1 MNKNLNLHI
10 TALFIFSSYYLL
22 SLLIFNDVVIYY
34 HDNLEN
40 IAVYNHVVSNIYNGN
55 FEGYKIFLSGEFK
68 WYYLDKIFF
77 PINFFHLI
85 FNDKQF
91 FFLIEVLQSVIA
103 YFSFYLFSKF
113 FLKNKRHAIWG
124 AILYFTLTNLVVA
137 PEDSPTIFL
146 PFLPYILYLAII
158 KKNLNLKHLIIIFVI
173 GLNSSLIY
181 DFPSLIL
188 IFFFSYFFKE
198 NKNVNRL
205 ILVGIIMLLGM
216 VITSTPTILSILGEP
231 THRVISLKEN
241 LINVFTVE
249 IKFLIN
255 SFVINDLYKLFNLPM
270 VLLKLFLVA
279 SIIFFKDKRIKFF
292 VILLFITYILKIIL
306 TSEFSQIIFN
316 HILIFLKGY
325 NFSRVSNIIPF
336 LYSLLLVSI
345 LNISYNLTYKK
356 LLISMIIVSSVSLQV
371 YLPLTEFT
379 KEILET
385 NIKEKHLI
393 ELKKDYRD
401 KKIQNVIKI
410 ILNENNYNFVKIK
423 FNVEANS
430 SFDNYFKIE
439 TYKKIK
445 KIVGDSRVASIGVDP
460 MIAPMNDIGV
470 IDGYHSIYTLDY
482 KNKFRKI
489 IENELEKNSQLK
501 DYYDNWGN
509 RVYLFYNDKN
519 NLLIDFKEAKNVGA
533 DFIIS
538 AFPIENENLKIAC
551 PKCEYNNQLYLYK
564 IL

>member
-91 FFLIEVLQSVIA
+91 FFLLEVLQSVIA

-188 IFFFSYFFKE
+188 IFFFSYFFKA

-410 ILNENNYNFVKIK
+410 ILNKNNYNFVKIK

-445 KIVGDSRVASIGVDP
+445 KIVGDSRVASIGLDP

>member
-292 VILLFITYILKIIL
+292 VILLFITYIFKIIL

>member
-410 ILNENNYNFVKIK
+410 ILNKNNYNFVKIK

>member
-91 FFLIEVLQSVIA
+91 FFLLEVLQSVIA

-410 ILNENNYNFVKIK
+410 ILNKNNYNFVKIK

-445 KIVGDSRVASIGVDP
+445 KIVGDSRVASIGLDP

>member
-1 MNKNLNLHI
+1 M
-10 TALFIFSSYYLL
+10 
-22 SLLIFNDVVIYY
+22 
-34 HDNLEN
+34 
-40 IAVYNHVVSNIYNGN
+40 
-55 FEGYKIFLSGEFK
+55 
-68 WYYLDKIFF
+68 
-77 PINFFHLI
+77 
-85 FNDKQF
+85 
-91 FFLIEVLQSVIA
+91 QSVIA

-393 ELKKDYRD
+393 ELKKEYRD

-410 ILNENNYNFVKIK
+410 ILNKNNYNFVKIK

-445 KIVGDSRVASIGVDP
+445 KIVGDSRVASIGLDP

>member
-1 MNKNLNLHI
+1 VNKNLNLHI

-410 ILNENNYNFVKIK
+410 ILNKNNYNFVKIK

>member
-1 MNKNLNLHI
+1 MNKKI
-10 TALFIFSSYYLL
+10 LFLMPD
-22 SLLIFNDVVIYY
+22 FNGGG
-34 HDNLEN
+34 
-40 IAVYNHVVSNIYNGN
+40 A
-55 FEGYKIFLSGEFK
+55 EGVFVQLA
-68 WYYLDKIFF
+68 
-77 PINFFHLI
+77 N
-85 FNDKQF
+85 
-91 FFLIEVLQSVIA
+91 
-103 YFSFYLFSKF
+103 
-113 FLKNKRHAIWG
+113 
-124 AILYFTLTNLVVA
+124 YFTLKYQVHFMVLKVSG
-137 PEDSPTIFL
+137 P
-146 PFLPYILYLAII
+146 
-158 KKNLNLKHLIIIFVI
+158 NLKK
-173 GLNSSLIY
+173 LN
-181 DFPSLIL
+181 
-188 IFFFSYFFKE
+188 
-198 NKNVNRL
+198 
-205 ILVGIIMLLGM
+205 
-216 VITSTPTILSILGEP
+216 
-231 THRVISLKEN
+231 
-241 LINVFTVE
+241 
-249 IKFLIN
+249 
-255 SFVINDLYKLFNLPM
+255 
-270 VLLKLFLVA
+270 
-279 SIIFFKDKRIKFF
+279 
-292 VILLFITYILKIIL
+292 
-306 TSEFSQIIFN
+306 
-316 HILIFLKGY
+316 
-325 NFSRVSNIIPF
+325 
-336 LYSLLLVSI
+336 
-345 LNISYNLTYKK
+345 
-356 LLISMIIVSSVSLQV
+356 
-371 YLPLTEFT
+371 
-379 KEILET
+379 T
-385 NIKEKHLI
+385 NITLI

-410 ILNENNYNFVKIK
+410 IINKNNYNFVKIK